1 MNAALRFIR
10 EWYSIPLLLIVWQ
23 LSVSSGLVASRLLP
37 DLTTVVGALTTD
49 LLNGVLIR
57 HAGITIGRSLAGFS
71 MAVVIGIPLA
81 AAMARSPLFS
91 RLVEPSFF
99 VGYPIPKIALFP
111 IFTFIFGLGTPSKIA
126 FTFLECLYPIVIT
139 TYLGIRSIQANWI
152 WTAQNAG
159 ATRSQI
165 FKRVLIPASLPS
177 IVAGM
182 RIALPIAI
190 TIVVVTEMIGDSAG
204 LGYYI
209 TSFSTRFRYANVYA
223 GILVIGICGF
233 VLDYAI
239 VLARR
244 KLVYWEGNDR
254 SES

>member
-1 MNAALRFIR
+1 MNTAVRFLRQ
-10 EWYSIPLLLIVWQ
+10 WYSIPLLLLVWQ
-23 LSVSSGLVASRLLP
+23 VEVSSGLVTSRLLP
-37 DLTTVVGALTTD
+37 DLTTVVGAFKTD
-49 LLNGVLIR
+49 LLNGVLIKQ
-57 HAGITIGRSLAGFS
+57 AGVTMGRSLAGFAL
-71 MAVVIGIPLA
+71 AVVVGVPLA
-81 AAMARSPLFS
+81 AGMARSPLFS
-91 RLVEPSFF
+91 RLVEPTFF

-159 ATRSQI
+159 ASRSQI

-177 IVAGM
+177 IVSGM

-223 GILVIGICGF
+223 GILTIGICGF
-233 VLDYAI
+233 FLDYLI

-244 KLVYWEGNDR
+244 KFVYWERGETNG
-254 SES
+254 S